1 MSDSRLTTKH
11 RKRPAVANPA
21 CHRVV
26 AHKST
31 GGILNSFPQPVDP
44 VGNASDR
51 LTNNTVALPWSKGRG
66 YQTHLEALCVPSPF
80 MCKGEGRVRVF

>member
-51 LTNNTVALPWSKGRG
+51 LTNNTVALPRKI
-66 YQTHLEALCVPSPF
+66 V
-80 MCKGEGRVRVF
+80 GEGTERRLSNT